1 LYSILALGQE
11 LNKSIEEIC
20 LMTQD
25 EFYYW
30 IAYFKVKA
38 EKEKL
43 HYGRSATK
51 HKT

>member
-1 LYSILALGQE
+1 M
-11 LNKSIEEIC
+11 EEIL

-38 EKEKL
+38 DKEKL
-43 HYGRSATK
+43 HNGRSATQYK
-51 HKT
+51 A

>member
-1 LYSILALGQE
+1 LFSILALGQE
-11 LNKSIEEIC
+11 LNKTMEEI
-20 LMTQD
+20 LLLTQD
-25 EFYYW
+25 EFNYW

-43 HYGRSATK
+43 HGRSATK